1 MLQELETCV
10 SRAESF
16 AFETTL
22 AGLGYVRHI
31 KKWRALGYR
40 TTLFFLALPDADAA
54 IARVAERVRQGG
66 HDIPEVTIRRR
77 FKAGWRNFQAVYRDA
92 VDDWV
97 LYDNAGVA
105 PILLEWGNRG

>member
-1 MLQELETCV
+1 ML
-10 SRAESF
+10 SRRLSP
-16 AFETTL
+16 
-22 AGLGYVRHI
+22 GLVTSVTSRNG
-31 KKWRALGYR
+31 APFGYR